1 MKFRPGSKTDEKM
14 ILLKLSDNDIMVT
27 KNDHKSYILG
37 LRKILI
43 YLEGSSRAYILH
55 LQKASTEFLTF

>member
-1 MKFRPGSKTDEKM
+1 MKFRPGTKTDEKM

-37 LRKILI
+37 LLKSII
-43 YLEGSSRAYILH
+43 YLECSSRAYILH
-55 LQKASTEFLTF
+55 LHKASTEFLNF